1 MVIKRGAG
9 ILPFARH
16 NGSIYLFLG
25 RENKEGGSSAAGK
38 WSDFGGSKEG
48 NESEFDTAL
57 REGSEELSGIFGD
70 MDKLA
75 SLVKKTNII
84 IKTKTFY
91 TYLMEVNYDPTKP
104 DQLKT
109 IYKDALDNTP
119 ELVYTHNG
127 LYEKDRGI
135 WLDIEKAEEFRP
147 ELRRWYNYMMTKII
161 SYFKND
167 SKI

>member
-1 MVIKRGAG
+1 MAIKRGAG

-25 RENKEGGSSAAGK
+25 RENVEGGSSAAGK

-48 NESEFDTAL
+48 NESEFETAL

-70 MDKLA
+70 IDNLY
-75 SLVKKTNII
+75 SLVNKTNII

-91 TYLMEVNYDPTKP
+91 TYLMEVNYDPVKP
-104 DQLKT
+104 DELKT
-109 IYKDALDNTP
+109 IYNDALENTP
-119 ELVYTHNG
+119 ELVHIHNG

-135 WLDIEKAEEFRP
+135 WLNLKDVEPFRP
-147 ELRRWYNYMMTKII
+147 ELRRWYHSIINKIV
-161 SYFKND
+161 
-167 SKI
+167 

>member
-1 MVIKRGAG
+1 MAIKRGAG

-16 NGSIYLFLG
+16 KGSIYLFLG

-48 NESEFDTAL
+48 NESEFETAL

-70 MDKLA
+70 MDNLS
-75 SLVKKTNII
+75 SLVNKTNII

-104 DQLKT
+104 IQLKT
-109 IYKDALDNTP
+109 IYNDALENTP
-119 ELVYTHNG
+119 ELVHTHNG

>member
-1 MVIKRGAG
+1 
-9 ILPFARH
+9 
-16 NGSIYLFLG
+16 
-25 RENKEGGSSAAGK
+25 
-38 WSDFGGSKEG
+38 
-48 NESEFDTAL
+48 
-57 REGSEELSGIFGD
+57 
-70 MDKLA
+70 
-75 SLVKKTNII
+75 
-84 IKTKTFY
+84 
-91 TYLMEVNYDPTKP
+91 MEVNYDPTKP

-109 IYKDALDNTP
+109 IYNDALENTP
-119 ELVYTHNG
+119 ELVHTHNG